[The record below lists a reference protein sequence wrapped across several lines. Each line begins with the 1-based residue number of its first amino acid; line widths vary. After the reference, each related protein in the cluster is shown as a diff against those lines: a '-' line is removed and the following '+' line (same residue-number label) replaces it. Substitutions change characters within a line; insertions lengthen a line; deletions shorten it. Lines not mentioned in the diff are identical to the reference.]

1 MMPARKVITIK
12 WRILAAVVA
21 IATISLAVFS
31 FAGAPDS
38 PKASVAGFTDATG
51 GLNVAPSR
59 GALAPDFTLIN
70 LAGEEVSL
78 SDFRGQP
85 IVINFWASWCG
96 PCRLEMPAI
105 QERYKKYKDEGLV
118 ILAVNFDEPVSV
130 VKSFRD
136 ELDLTFTLLLDP
148 GAIVQRLYRN
158 RTYPTSFFV
167 DVDGIIQWQHIGV
180 MTERQIDEN
189 LVQIGLGP

>member
-1 MMPARKVITIK
+1 MQVRTTISVK
-12 WRILAAVVA
+12 WKILAAIIT
-21 IATISLAVFS
+21 IASISLAVFS
-31 FAGAPDS
+31 FAGTPDS
-38 PKASVAGFTDATG
+38 PKAAAAGFTDGTG
-51 GLNVAPSR
+51 GLDVAPSR
-59 GALAPDFTLIN
+59 GARAPDFTLIN

-105 QERYKKYKDEGLV
+105 QERYKKYKDDGLV

-148 GAIVQRLYRN
+148 GAIVQKLYRN

-167 DVDGIIQWQHIGV
+167 DVDDIIQWQHIGV

-189 LVQIGLGP
+189 LARIGLEP

>member
-1 MMPARKVITIK
+1 MLVRKVITIK
-12 WRILAAVVA
+12 WKILAAVVT
-21 IATISLAVFS
+21 IASISLAIFS

-38 PKASVAGFTDATG
+38 PKAAGAGFTDAIG
-51 GLNVAPSR
+51 GLEVAPSR

-105 QERYKKYKDEGLV
+105 QERYMKYKDDGLV
-118 ILAVNFDEPVSV
+118 ILAVNFDESVSV

-148 GAIVQRLYRN
+148 GAIVQKLYRN

-180 MTERQIDEN
+180 MTEWQIDEN